1 MQDFKEIYQSTQLE
15 KSHIED
21 DYDEFEL
28 ANPGKRI
35 AAYILNYLIGAVAY
49 IPLIWGVVEIAGGYS
64 GMNPESNIQPE
75 LSGFGI
81 GLTMLGGVLILG
93 FLIFQAVLMSKTGQ
107 SLGKRIMKIKVVD
120 EEGENPGFKGVVLM
134 REIVPNLALTVI
146 AMIPFIGGII
156 QFGFWIACLVM
167 LFLIDRNRQ
176 TLQDLIAKTY
186 VVDAD

>member
-21 DYDEFEL
+21 EYDEFEL
-28 ANPGKRI
+28 AGPGPRI
-35 AAYILNYLIGAVAY
+35 LAYLLNCLIGAVAY
-49 IPLIWGVVEIAGGYS
+49 IPLIWGSIEIFGDYVN
-64 GMNPESNIQPE
+64 MNPESNIAPE

-81 GLTMLGGVLILG
+81 GLIVLGSVMILG

-134 REIVPNLALTVI
+134 REIVPNLALSVI
-146 AMIPFIGGII
+146 AMIPFIGGIV

-167 LFLIDRNRQ
+167 LFLVDRNRQ

-186 VVDAD
+186 VVEV